1 MTGTISAQM
10 TLTENNP
17 AEQDR
22 KEKKK
27 KKKEQIKST
36 RPTMI
41 NISERGAATEKD
53 KEISGSNPS
62 LRHRVY
68 L

>member
-1 MTGTISAQM
+1 MTGTTGALM
-10 TLTENNP
+10 TLTEINP

-22 KEKKK
+22 KEKNQT
-27 KKKEQIKST
+27 EQIENST

-41 NISERGAATEKD
+41 NGSETKAET
-53 KEISGSNPS
+53 ISGSNPS
-62 LRHRVY
+62 LRLSLY

>member
-1 MTGTISAQM
+1 MTGTTGALM
-10 TLTENNP
+10 TLTEINP

-22 KEKKK
+22 KEKNQT
-27 KKKEQIKST
+27 EQIENST

-41 NISERGAATEKD
+41 NGSETEA
-53 KEISGSNPS
+53 ETISGSNPS
-62 LRHRVY
+62 LR